1 MQESYFNT
9 LDIKLSFPTLT
20 FPNTRTRNFL
30 SFFVALIL
38 LIFTSFLI
46 DKLFLLILFNF
57 VLLLYS
63 KLNSLI
69 GYFNNVPIFDSLLEI
84 LFPLWIPI
92 TLKLFNYIIGPPEL
106 PLLVELVEHLWIIS
120 NSLISAIYP

>member
-9 LDIKLSFPTLT
+9 VDIKVAFPIPS
-20 FPNTRTRNFL
+20 FPNTRTKNFL

-57 VLLLYS
+57 VLLLNS
-63 KLNSLI
+63 ELNSLI
-69 GYFNNVPIFDSLLEI
+69 GYFNKVPIFDSLLEI
-84 LFPLWIPI
+84 LLPLWIPI
-92 TLKLFNYIIGPPEL
+92 TLKLFNNIIGPPEL
-106 PLLVELVEHLWIIS
+106 PLLVEHLWITS
-120 NSLISAIYP
+120 NSLISVIYP